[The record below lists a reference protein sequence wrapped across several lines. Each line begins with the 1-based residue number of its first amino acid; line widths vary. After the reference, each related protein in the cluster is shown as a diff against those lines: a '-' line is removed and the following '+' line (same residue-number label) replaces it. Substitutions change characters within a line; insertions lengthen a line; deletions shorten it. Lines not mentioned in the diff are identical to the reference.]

1 MGGLSLKEPS
11 RAPGERATAT
21 GDGSGN
27 RAGSGRATLG
37 TCCLTHFLHDGF
49 SDALYVL
56 LPVWQAEFAFSLTQV
71 GLVKSVFSGSLAAF
85 QIPLGLLAERWG
97 ERGPVVA
104 GTVVAGIAFAAL
116 GLAGGAVVLVPV
128 LVLVG
133 LGAAVQHP
141 LCSSMVSNAYEG
153 GARRSALGIYN
164 FSGDLGKVVMPGLA
178 ALVAG
183 ALGWRWA
190 TGGIGVLCALAAGG
204 IWVALVGL
212 GIGAR
217 PSQARRRRQPG
228 PGDGGGWGIHE
239 GRGFRVLAAIAVLD
253 FAVRTAFLT
262 FVPFLLIAKGAGVET
277 VGLALALVFG
287 GGALGKFLCG
297 VLAGRLGIVRTVIIS
312 ELITGVGIVLLL
324 PLPLAAS
331 LVLLP
336 VIGLGLNGTSSVL
349 YGTVA
354 EFVTAHRR
362 ARVFGLFYTIGIG
375 SGALSPIVFG
385 ILSDLA
391 GVPAT
396 LAMVAA
402 MALATIPLARLL
414 RKPLARVSAAS
425 GRSEQDL
432 PA

>member
-1 MGGLSLKEPS
+1 MKEPS
-11 RAPGERATAT
+11 PAPGERGTAT
-21 GDGSGN
+21 GGGSGN
-27 RAGSGRATLG
+27 RAGPGRATLG
-37 TCCLTHFLHDGF
+37 TCCLTHVLHDGF

-141 LCSSMVSNAYEG
+141 LCSSMVSSAYEG

-190 TGGIGVLCALAAGG
+190 TGGIGVFCALAAGG
-204 IWVALVGL
+204 IWVALARL
-212 GIGAR
+212 GVGAR
-217 PSQARRRRQPG
+217 PSQARRRRQAG
-228 PGDGGGWGIHE
+228 PGGDDGGGWGIRE
-239 GRGFRVLAAIAVLD
+239 GRGFCVLAAIAVLD

-262 FVPFLLIAKGAGVET
+262 FVPFLLIDKGAGVET

-362 ARVFGLFYTIGIG
+362 ARAFGLFYTIGIG
-375 SGALSPIVFG
+375 SGALSPMVFG
-385 ILSDLA
+385 VLSDLA

-402 MALATIPLARLL
+402 MALATVPLARLL
-414 RKPLARVSAAS
+414 RKPLARVSV
-425 GRSEQDL
+425 
-432 PA
+432 